1 MTNITSHE
9 TTAAPVLLQAG
20 EGPHVLQF
28 RACVTT
34 KLPVEA
40 SEGGRVSAAEFYLP
54 PQFGPPLH
62 VHHGEDEVLQILEGT
77 VRVVCG
83 THDTVLDAGG
93 FAYLPRGEAHTF
105 WVEGDRPARM
115 LAVFTPGGVERL
127 FTTTGTRERP
137 RTTAHSRH
145 PSGRRLRSAHGD
157 LPGRARGPADRAARD
172 HGPRSVMSTK
182 PTPPQPQR

>member
-1 MTNITSHE
+1 MTNISSHE
-9 TTAAPVLLQAG
+9 ITAAPVLLQAG

-40 SEGGRVSAAEFYLP
+40 SDGGRISAAEFYLP

-62 VHHGEDEVLQILEGT
+62 IHHGEDEVLQILEGT
-77 VRVVCG
+77 VRVLCG
-83 THDTVLDAGG
+83 THDAVLEAGG

-115 LAVFTPGGVERL
+115 LAIFTPGGVERL
-127 FTTTGTRERP
+127 FTTTGTRSDHEQLP
-137 RTTAHSRH
+137 TADTL
-145 PSGRRLRSAHGD
+145 PVGD
-157 LPGRARGPADRAARD
+157 FESLTATYQVEHVGPPI
-172 HGPRSVMSTK
+172 GPRETTDREAS
-182 PTPPQPQR
+182 